1 MDKVSRPKR
10 FYDTA
15 SAEGSEGAGYH
26 ITLDGR
32 PLRTPQKA
40 LLCVPGEALA
50 MAIAQEW
57 QAQGEVLDL
66 QRMTLTRLAN
76 VVIDRTPQTRADL
89 AEEFVNYAMTDV
101 VCYLAVAPA
110 PLRARQEA
118 VWRPLRDWIGQ
129 THNIVLVPVDG
140 VLASPQPQASLEAAR
155 AYASQRDDFALTG
168 LIWACN
174 LFGSAVLAAA
184 LQTGH
189 LDAKSAFEASCLDE
203 DWQRSQWGEDADA
216 AQARSERFRDAQA
229 LQTWFRSL

>member
-1 MDKVSRPKR
+1 MDKVSRRKR

-57 QAQGEVLDL
+57 QAQGKVLDL
-66 QRMTLTRLAN
+66 QRMMLTRLAN

-101 VCYLAVAPA
+101 VCYLAVSP
-110 PLRARQEA
+110 RRFGRVRRQSGA
-118 VWRPLRDWIGQ
+118 HCG
-129 THNIVLVPVDG
+129 
-140 VLASPQPQASLEAAR
+140 
-155 AYASQRDDFALTG
+155 TG
-168 LIWACN
+168 LVRHIILC
-174 LFGSAVLAAA
+174 
-184 LQTGH
+184 
-189 LDAKSAFEASCLDE
+189 
-203 DWQRSQWGEDADA
+203 
-216 AQARSERFRDAQA
+216 
-229 LQTWFRSL
+229 WFR